1 MERTIDYIASYNDT
15 GKTIE
20 KFLKEHSITH
30 QVMVNLKKTTNG
42 ILRNGIWA
50 YTNEKLDEGDRISI
64 HIVENDNSAN
74 IEPVNIP
81 LDIAYEDEDIIV
93 INKPADMPVHPSMGN
108 HDNTLANALMYY
120 YNSKGNAFVFRCINR
135 LDRDTTGLT
144 IVAKHALSSGI
155 LGAAVSSRDIHRTY
169 FAVCSGKTPKAGRID
184 APIARKDDSTI
195 ERCVDFENG
204 EYAVTDY
211 KRLSYNEDKNLSL
224 VQLNLLTGRTH
235 QIRVHM
241 KYIGYPLIG
250 DFLYNPDYTYMTRQA
265 LHSGRLEFN
274 RPVTGK
280 KMNLTSVLPSD
291 MKSLFEFV

>member
-1 MERTIDYIASYNDT
+1 MERTIDYIVSYHDT

-50 YTNEKLDEGDRISI
+50 YTNEKINEGDRISI
-64 HIVENDNSAN
+64 HIVENNNSAN
-74 IEPVNIP
+74 IEPIDLP
-81 LDIAYEDEDIIV
+81 LDIIYEDEDIIV
-93 INKPADMPVHPSMGN
+93 INKPANMPIHPSMGN

-120 YNSKGNAFVFRCINR
+120 FNSQGKSFVFRCINR

-155 LGAAVSSRDIHRTY
+155 LGAAVSTRDIHRTY
-169 FAVCSGKTPKAGRID
+169 FAICCGKTPIAGRIN

-195 ERCVDFENG
+195 ARCVDFEKG
-204 EYAVTDY
+204 EYAVTDF
-211 KRLSYNEDKNLSL
+211 KRILYNEDKNLSL

-250 DFLYNPDYTYMTRQA
+250 DFLYNPDYTYIARQA
-265 LHSGRLEFN
+265 LHSGRLEFIH
-274 RPVTGK
+274 PVTGE
-280 KMNLTSVLPSD
+280 KMNFISDLPSD
-291 MKSLFEFV
+291 MKSLFKFV